1 MKVVDI
7 ERKAV
12 DRLARDLAPKLA
24 EGQMVVSVDEIHDL
38 ERWRKAARR
47 AGRLLGQPVRT
58 TLIADGSKVCAILDG
73 PVRPQELQEAAEV
86 VSALIFGSKRG
97 ALLRPE
103 NHL

>member
-1 MKVVDI
+1 
-7 ERKAV
+7 
-12 DRLARDLAPKLA
+12 
-24 EGQMVVSVDEIHDL
+24 
-38 ERWRKAARR
+38 
-47 AGRLLGQPVRT
+47 
-58 TLIADGSKVCAILDG
+58 VCAILDG